1 MDLPPPVPPKDTPY
15 KRGMA
20 SREPSAAPLSGSKRK
35 RETNV
40 DLAYG
45 NDDGHF
51 QGAEDADAHTP
62 NKRSRVNTHDTDDET
77 TDDATPVQSHNV
89 RRKEGVNNLSNLN
102 LRHAAQQQARAQA
115 EALLQARESRFQEGS
130 LTDKPSDQPPSV
142 FTRMIRTE
150 SGNIK
155 LVDDLMADYHEE
167 AEGGATAPYPVPEH
181 IEALPSMPAPRMSQD
196 SAPANTG
203 IFSRLSRTFG
213 ISMHPV
219 KMWKDVWNET
229 KEELTQKNLADLE
242 RKRLMK
248 EEAEARYAQMKSNGG
263 FTFKPVFNFAT
274 SESTTPRDSGVSM
287 STEGGAQDARD
298 SQDTRDSLETKRV
311 PSYNSRLTLATGD
324 SQPHEQMQPASMIK
338 TIKSRLHFKRPSL
351 ANIRG
356 DLKRMASSNDLLAPI
371 DPSQVR
377 RDPSSS
383 VSPVKTDMDMSDSA
397 LKRPTS
403 RLDLRRQHKL
413 SKRVSDLEV
422 KLRNARVELDE
433 ALVEASPMPTLRGRY
448 EKFTSGTT
456 LKRPKFVPGKLA
468 SLPSERLLDPASI
481 MDRSGDEAAGRVN
494 HARDVSADLSD
505 WDGDETVKQRSRAG
519 SRKPYP
525 RRATSLFKLTD
536 RHTSTTT
543 QQTTIDRTT
552 EEINDSNHDEDGM
565 EIDSTAQITMKVDV
579 HELSTARSPIADVQ
593 TVDLHTISGAARKP
607 EADLTALAEL
617 EADLPLVE
625 LEAPAAEASLDAET
639 PAVEAQTT
647 GKPDYAT
654 LDAKL
659 KELDASVRA
668 AKKAGRPKKRKS
680 NAAAEDLKEFK
691 LGKGDVYSDEDSEWE
706 SAKSKKKRKSAGTAK
721 KGAVAK
727 ISSPAGKIMKLAK
740 VVRKPVAAAKASL
753 PAQITFKQPATVDS
767 MQEEDNFVEPTEDT
781 IMQTTQKT
789 ITVAGAE
796 AAFDS
801 PEPASRTSMESQT
814 APLEPLYEEEE
825 ETSPSA
831 SNASI
836 TGDDDVFKPTFFKAS
851 SAQQLR
857 ARSRSASP
865 SKTRATLPDME
876 ENLMV
881 KATKAVWEKRDGN
894 GKGWGFEGLKE
905 GSGNGTGNGEGMGK
919 KGGEAFEWPE
929 DVF

>member
-35 RETNV
+35 REANV
-40 DLAYG
+40 DLACG
-45 NDDGHF
+45 ADDGHF
-51 QGAEDADAHTP
+51 QGAEDSDNRTP
-62 NKRSRVNTHDTDDET
+62 TKRSRLNIPYTDDET

-89 RRKEGVNNLSNLN
+89 RRKKGVNNLSNLN

-115 EALLQARESRFQEGS
+115 EALLQARGSKFQEGS

-142 FTRMIRTE
+142 FTRMIRTD

-167 AEGGATAPYPVPEH
+167 AEGGASTSYRVSEH
-181 IEALPSMPAPRMSQD
+181 IEALPSMPPPRLTQD
-196 SAPANTG
+196 PAPANPG

-248 EEAEARYAQMKSNGG
+248 EEAEAKYAQMKSSGG

-274 SESTTPRDSGVSM
+274 SESTTPHDSGVSM
-287 STEGGAQDARD
+287 STEGGAQDVRD
-298 SQDTRDSLETKRV
+298 SQDTRDSLDTKRV
-311 PSYNSRLTLATGD
+311 PSYNSRLTLATDD
-324 SQPHEQMQPASMIK
+324 SQPREQVQPASMIK

-356 DLKRMASSNDLLAPI
+356 DLKRMASSNDLLAPV
-371 DPSQVR
+371 DPSQVG

-383 VSPVKTDMDMSDSA
+383 VSPVKTDMDLTDSA

-403 RLDLRRQHKL
+403 KLDLRRQHKL

-481 MDRSGDEAAGRVN
+481 MGRSEDEAAGNRVM
-494 HARDVSADLSD
+494 HARDVSDVSD
-505 WDGDETVKQRSRAG
+505 WDGEDTIRQSRAG
-519 SRKPYP
+519 TRKLYP
-525 RRATSLFKLTD
+525 RRAASLFKLTD
-536 RHTSTTT
+536 RHTSSTT
-543 QQTTIDRTT
+543 QQTIVSTT
-552 EEINDSNHDEDGM
+552 THATNDEGHYHDDM
-565 EIDSTAQITMKVDV
+565 EIDSIAQVTTDVDV
-579 HELSTARSPIADVQ
+579 HELSAAPSPVADAQ
-593 TVDLHTISGAARKP
+593 MVDLHTISGAALEP
-607 EADLTALAEL
+607 EAIVMPVAEM
-617 EADLPLVE
+617 EADIPIE
-625 LEAPAAEASLDAET
+625 LEAPA
-639 PAVEAQTT
+639 VEANVAPEPSIADAQTIE
-647 GKPDYAT
+647 KPDYAT

-659 KELDASVRA
+659 KELDASVKA
-668 AKKAGRPKKRKS
+668 AKKAGRPKKRNS

-691 LGKGDVYSDEDSEWE
+691 LGKNDAYSDEDSEWE
-706 SAKSKKKRKSAGTAK
+706 SAKSKKKRKSAGDAK
-721 KGAVAK
+721 KGPIATS
-727 ISSPAGKIMKLAK
+727 SSPAGKVTKPAK
-740 VVRKPVAAAKASL
+740 VVRKPVGAAKASL
-753 PAQITFKQPATVDS
+753 PAHITTKSAAPAAIESTKDDGDEPVEDS
-767 MQEEDNFVEPTEDT
+767 IT
-781 IMQTTQKT
+781 QTPQDT
-789 ITVAGAE
+789 ITVAGAS
-796 AAFDS
+796 ASLDS
-801 PEPASRTSMESQT
+801 PSPPARNSIDSQT

-836 TGDDDVFKPTFFKAS
+836 TGDDDVFKPTFFKAV
-851 SAQQLR
+851 R
-857 ARSRSASP
+857 PRSRSASP
-865 SKTRATLPDME
+865 RKEAGTE
-876 ENLMV
+876 EKLMV

-905 GSGNGTGNGEGMGK
+905 GSGNAEGAGMGK
-919 KGGEAFEWPE
+919 KGGDAFEWPE

>member
-1 MDLPPPVPPKDTPY
+1 EYQSFYSHLPATEDSNTP
-15 KRGMA
+15 
-20 SREPSAAPLSGSKRK
+20 
-35 RETNV
+35 
-40 DLAYG
+40 
-45 NDDGHF
+45 
-51 QGAEDADAHTP
+51 TP
-62 NKRSRVNTHDTDDET
+62 TKRSRLNIPYTDDET

-89 RRKEGVNNLSNLN
+89 RRKRGVNNLSNLN

-142 FTRMIRTE
+142 FTRMIRTD

-167 AEGGATAPYPVPEH
+167 AEGGASTSYRVSEH
-181 IEALPSMPAPRMSQD
+181 IEALPSMPPPRLTQD
-196 SAPANTG
+196 PAPANPG

-229 KEELTQKNLADLE
+229 KEELTQKNLADME

-248 EEAEARYAQMKSNGG
+248 EEAEAKYAQMKSSGG

-274 SESTTPRDSGVSM
+274 SESTTPHDSGVSM
-287 STEGGAQDARD
+287 STEGGAQGVRD
-298 SQDTRDSLETKRV
+298 SQDTRDSPDTKRV
-311 PSYNSRLTLATGD
+311 PSYNSRLTLATD
-324 SQPHEQMQPASMIK
+324 DFQPREQVPSASMIK

-356 DLKRMASSNDLLAPI
+356 DLKRMASSNDLLAPV
-371 DPSQVR
+371 DPSQVG

-383 VSPVKTDMDMSDSA
+383 VSPVKTDMDFADSA

-403 RLDLRRQHKL
+403 KLDLRRQHKL

-468 SLPSERLLDPASI
+468 SLPSERLLDPASL
-481 MDRSGDEAAGRVN
+481 MDLSEDDLAGNRVN
-494 HARDVSADLSD
+494 HARDVSADMSD
-505 WDGDETVKQRSRAG
+505 WDGEETIKQRSRAG

-543 QQTTIDRTT
+543 HQTIVSTTT
-552 EEINDSNHDEDGM
+552 EATNDEQHHGDNM
-565 EIDSTAQITMKVDV
+565 EIDTVNQVTTDIHV
-579 HELSTARSPIADVQ
+579 HELSAAPSPVEEDQV
-593 TVDLHTISGAARKP
+593 VDLHTISGAAHEP
-607 EADLTALAEL
+607 EANVMPVAEF
-617 EADLPLVE
+617 EADMPLE
-625 LEAPAAEASLDAET
+625 LKAPTVEAPVAPENSTLD
-639 PAVEAQTT
+639 AQTT

-659 KELDASVRA
+659 KELDASVKA

-680 NAAAEDLKEFK
+680 NAAAEDLREFK
-691 LGKGDVYSDEDSEWE
+691 LGKNDAYSDEDSEWE
-706 SAKSKKKRKSAGTAK
+706 SAKSKKKRKSAGAAK
-721 KGAVAK
+721 KGSVAK
-727 ISSPAGKIMKLAK
+727 TSSPASKITKSAK

-753 PAQITFKQPATVDS
+753 PAHITAKQVPAADLMPS
-767 MQEEDNFVEPTEDT
+767 NSDAAEPAEDT
-781 IMQTTQKT
+781 ILQTPQDT

-796 AAFDS
+796 PEADS
-801 PEPASRTSMESQT
+801 PEPAPRNSIDSQT

-825 ETSPSA
+825 ETSPSD

-836 TGDDDVFKPTFFKAS
+836 TSNDDVFKPIFFKAV
-851 SAQQLR
+851 R
-857 ARSRSASP
+857 PRSRSASP
-865 SKTRATLPDME
+865 RKEAGTE
-876 ENLMV
+876 ERLMV

-905 GSGNGTGNGEGMGK
+905 ESGNAEGAGMGK

>member
-1 MDLPPPVPPKDTPY
+1 
-15 KRGMA
+15 MA
-20 SREPSAAPLSGSKRK
+20 SRVPSAAPLSGSKRK
-35 RETNV
+35 REANV
-40 DLAYG
+40 DLTYG
-45 NDDGHF
+45 DDDGHF
-51 QGAEDADAHTP
+51 QGAEDSDTHTP
-62 NKRSRVNTHDTDDET
+62 TKRSRLNIPYTDDEI

-89 RRKEGVNNLSNLN
+89 RRKKGVNNLSNLN

-142 FTRMIRTE
+142 FTRMIRTD

-155 LVDDLMADYHEE
+155 LVDDLMADYHDE
-167 AEGGATAPYPVPEH
+167 AEGGASTSYRISEH
-181 IEALPSMPAPRMSQD
+181 IEALPAMPAPRVIQD
-196 SAPANTG
+196 PAPANPG

-213 ISMHPV
+213 LSMHPV

-229 KEELTQKNLADLE
+229 KEELTQKNLADME

-248 EEAEARYAQMKSNGG
+248 EEAEAKYAQMKSSGG

-274 SESTTPRDSGVSM
+274 SESITPHDSGVSM
-287 STEGGAQDARD
+287 STEGGAQGARD
-298 SQDTRDSLETKRV
+298 SQDTRDSLDTKRV
-311 PSYNSRLTLATGD
+311 PSYNSRLTLATD
-324 SQPHEQMQPASMIK
+324 DFQPREQVPPASMIK

-356 DLKRMASSNDLLAPI
+356 DLKRMASSNDLLAPV
-371 DPSQVR
+371 DPSQVG
-377 RDPSSS
+377 RDPSSL
-383 VSPVKTDMDMSDSA
+383 VSPLKTDMDFADSA

-403 RLDLRRQHKL
+403 KLDLRRQHKL

-468 SLPSERLLDPASI
+468 SLPSERLLDPASL
-481 MDRSGDEAAGRVN
+481 MDLSEDDLTGNRVN
-494 HARDVSADLSD
+494 HARDVSADMSD
-505 WDGDETVKQRSRAG
+505 WDGEETIKQRSRAG

-543 QQTTIDRTT
+543 QQTIVSTTIEAT
-552 EEINDSNHDEDGM
+552 NDEQHHDDNM
-565 EIDSTAQITMKVDV
+565 EIDTVNQATTEVDV
-579 HELSTARSPIADVQ
+579 HELSAAPSPVADVQ
-593 TVDLHTISGAARKP
+593 TVDLHTISGAAHDP
-607 EADLTALAEL
+607 ECNDMPVAEL
-617 EADLPLVE
+617 EADIPPVE
-625 LEAPAAEASLDAET
+625 LEAPAVQAHET
-639 PAVEAQTT
+639 SEPMAIDAQTT
-647 GKPDYAT
+647 DKLDYGS

-659 KELDASVRA
+659 KALDASVKA

-691 LGKGDVYSDEDSEWE
+691 LGKTDAYSDEDSEWE
-706 SAKSKKKRKSAGTAK
+706 SAKSKKKRKSAGATR
-721 KGAVAK
+721 KGPVAK
-727 ISSPAGKIMKLAK
+727 TPSPASKITKPAK

-753 PAQITFKQPATVDS
+753 PAHITAVHVPAAEVMPSNSDAA
-767 MQEEDNFVEPTEDT
+767 EPAEDT
-781 IMQTTQKT
+781 IMQTPKGTM
-789 ITVAGAE
+789 TVAGAE
-796 AAFDS
+796 AAPDS
-801 PEPASRTSMESQT
+801 PESAPRASMDSQT
-814 APLEPLYEEEE
+814 ALLEPLYEEEE

-836 TGDDDVFKPTFFKAS
+836 TGDDDVFKPTFFKAV
-851 SAQQLR
+851 R
-857 ARSRSASP
+857 PRSRSASP
-865 SKTRATLPDME
+865 RKEAGTE
-876 ENLMV
+876 ERLMV

-894 GKGWGFEGLKE
+894 GRGWGFEGVKE
-905 GSGNGTGNGEGMGK
+905 ESGNAEGAGMGK